1 MQFTTFLSLAIAA
14 VVPALA
20 ADNAAQENIELEGTM
35 ILRLNRAPSTPSSS
49 STAPLPSTTVMPLA
63 SLRELPPQPPYTPN
77 QYLMSIYSVTGE
89 IHSVRQAHGIT
100 CHIYFDHNCGGD
112 SIPVTVDIPDVI
124 HDHHKPALSARC
136 YR

>member
-14 VVPALA
+14 IVPALA
-20 ADNAAQENIELEGTM
+20 ADNAAQENIEGSVYPLEFFHGPPTF
-35 ILRLNRAPSTPSSS
+35 NDGD
-49 STAPLPSTTVMPLA
+49 A
-63 SLRELPPQPPYTPN
+63 SCFT
-77 QYLMSIYSVTGE
+77 SVTGE

-100 CHIYFDHNCGGD
+100 CHIYF
-112 SIPVTVDIPDVI
+112 IPVTVDIPDVI